1 MATEI
6 GSLLILPAIGMGIVI
21 GIIEM
26 FFLHGD
32 EAFSGSHWLKHGL
45 THIFPVLIIAL
56 LISMNVD
63 FFLAQFGGSLP
74 AILTN
79 AYILRGAIALVVTI
93 KVYSGSAV
101 VAGARGKGMHE
112 SFIHCIIIGGLVAVA
127 PYGWPLLAPF
137 MPSWLGGN

>member
-1 MATEI
+1 MATEVS
-6 GSLLILPAIGMGIVI
+6 SLLILPALAMGIVI

-63 FFLAQFGGSLP
+63 FFIAQFGGSLP
-74 AILTN
+74 AKLTN
-79 AYILRGAIALVVTI
+79 QYILRGAIALVVTI

-101 VAGARGKGMHE
+101 VAGGRGKGMHE
-112 SFIHCIIIGGLVAVA
+112 SVIHCLIIGGLVAVA
-127 PYGWPLLAPF
+127 PYIWPFIAPF
-137 MPSWLGGN
+137 MPTWLGGS

>member
-45 THIFPVLIIAL
+45 THIFPVLIIS
-56 LISMNVD
+56 LIFVM
-63 FFLAQFGGSLP
+63 
-74 AILTN
+74 
-79 AYILRGAIALVVTI
+79 
-93 KVYSGSAV
+93 
-101 VAGARGKGMHE
+101 AG
-112 SFIHCIIIGGLVAVA
+112 
-127 PYGWPLLAPF
+127 
-137 MPSWLGGN
+137 